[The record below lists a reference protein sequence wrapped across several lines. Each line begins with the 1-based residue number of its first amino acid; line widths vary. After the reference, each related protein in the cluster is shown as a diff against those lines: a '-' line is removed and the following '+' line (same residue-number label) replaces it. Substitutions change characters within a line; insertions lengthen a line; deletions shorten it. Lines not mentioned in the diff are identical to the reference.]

1 MEQVILVDERDN
13 ELGIMEKIAAH
24 EQGLLH
30 RAISI
35 FVFNQH
41 NELLLQ
47 QRAAHKYHSAGL
59 WTNSCCSH
67 PRPNEIP
74 NDAANRRLMEE
85 MGMSCTLSHAFN
97 FTYRAVLN
105 NNLIEHEYDYVF
117 VGTTNNLPVINLDEV
132 SAYRYISLHDLTLE
146 IELNPSNFT
155 EWFKICFNEHKH
167 KIFQFKS

>member
-13 ELGIMEKIAAH
+13 ELGVMEKMEAH
-24 EQGLLH
+24 QQGLLH

-35 FVFNQH
+35 FIFNEH
-41 NELLLQ
+41 HELLLQ

-67 PRPNEIP
+67 PRPNETP
-74 NDAANRRLMEE
+74 DDAANRRLTEE
-85 MGMSCTLSHAFN
+85 MGMTCTLHHSFN

-117 VGTTNNLPVINLDEV
+117 VGTTTTLPVINLDEV

-146 IELNPSNFT
+146 IERKPEHFT

-167 KIFQFKS
+167 KIFKNN